1 MRAGN
6 LDQIVTIQRSA
17 QTLNEYGAP
26 VFTWTDIDTLR
37 AQKVE
42 ASTDEF
48 LRDYGATDET
58 AVVFRVRWRDGITPA
73 DRIIHDGLI
82 FDLKQVKEIGR
93 RKGLE
98 LRCVSTGQE
107 AAP

>member
-1 MRAGN
+1 MRAGS
-6 LDQIVTIQRSA
+6 LDQIITVQRS
-17 QTLNEYGAP
+17 TETVNEYGAP
-26 VFTWTDIDTLR
+26 VFSWTDIDTLR

-48 LRDYGATDET
+48 LRDYGAIDET

-73 DRIIHDGLI
+73 DRVVHDGMV
-82 FDLKQVKEIGR
+82 FKLKQVKEIGR

-98 LRCVSTGQE
+98 LRCVSSGQE
-107 AAP
+107 AGP